1 MTSALLNWI
10 ARGLVLA
17 VLASTLWMAHLTDPE
32 ADGTNLMLTQVA
44 AAPAGAAASSPA
56 AAAR

>member
-17 VLASTLWMAHLTDPE
+17 VLASTLWMAHLTHPE
-32 ADGTNLMLTQVA
+32 ADGTKLMLTQVA
-44 AAPAGAAASSPA
+44 AAPAGAAASAPA
-56 AAAR
+56 VAAR